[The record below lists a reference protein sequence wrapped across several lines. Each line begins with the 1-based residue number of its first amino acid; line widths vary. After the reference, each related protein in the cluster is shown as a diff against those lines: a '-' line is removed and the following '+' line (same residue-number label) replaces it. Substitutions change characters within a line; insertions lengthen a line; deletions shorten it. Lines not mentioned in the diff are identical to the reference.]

1 MTSTRPHE
9 RTWPMQ
15 RFHWAFALGVFLAV
29 AEAARAQ
36 VIGGTLYVNNTH
48 MS

>member
-1 MTSTRPHE
+1 
-9 RTWPMQ
+9 MQ
-15 RFHWAFALGVFLAV
+15 RLQWAFALGMFLA
-29 AEAARAQ
+29 AAAAARAQ

>member
-1 MTSTRPHE
+1 
-9 RTWPMQ
+9 MQ
-15 RFHWAFALGVFLAV
+15 RLRWAFALGMFLAA

-36 VIGGTLYVNNTH
+36 VTGGILYVNNTH